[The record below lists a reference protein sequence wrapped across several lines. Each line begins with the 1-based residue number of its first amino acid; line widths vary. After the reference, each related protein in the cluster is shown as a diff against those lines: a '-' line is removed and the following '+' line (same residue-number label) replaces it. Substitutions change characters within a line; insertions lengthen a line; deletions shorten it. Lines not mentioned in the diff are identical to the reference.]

1 MRFYI
6 LPIEQG
12 KTVCINFD
20 HVTNIRI
27 SEATIELFFVGV
39 EAPMVIPKTT
49 GTLSTIAKGMDLS
62 DSTKDL
68 INAL

>member
-1 MRFYI
+1 MRFYL

-27 SEATIELFFVGV
+27 SASTIELFFAGV
-39 EAPMVIPKTT
+39 EAPMVVPKTSN
-49 GTLSTIAKGMDLS
+49 TLSTIAKGMDLS
-62 DSTKDL
+62 ENTKDL